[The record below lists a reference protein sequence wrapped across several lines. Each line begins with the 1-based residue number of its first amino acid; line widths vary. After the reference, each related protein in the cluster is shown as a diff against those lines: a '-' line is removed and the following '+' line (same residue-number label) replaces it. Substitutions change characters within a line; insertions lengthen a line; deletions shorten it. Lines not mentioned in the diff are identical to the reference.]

1 MLTLFFKKNFDFFFL
16 SHSRFPSHNHS
27 SLHVAPIHFSFLFSY
42 GSNAKPSLFIK
53 KKKKK
58 NQSWNDNVEM
68 WLKSPEDVKD
78 IQIKK
83 LPWNTYGF
91 FYQKKKKKA
100 PQTRNVKSL

>member
-1 MLTLFFKKNFDFFFL
+1 MQ
-16 SHSRFPSHNHS
+16 
-27 SLHVAPIHFSFLFSY
+27 SLLY
-42 GSNAKPSLFIK
+42 L
-53 KKKKK
+53 KKKK

-83 LPWNTYGF
+83 TTMEYVWLF
-91 FYQKKKKKA
+91 LSKKKKKA